1 MIFRALLV
9 GILIAFGEII
19 NGNFRVRYLQKKFGR
34 RTGKNISLCSGI
46 LLFTLIAY
54 FCLPWIKPQN
64 LLECAGIGLIW
75 VMVMLSLDL
84 YFGRVVFRLPWQKI
98 VDDFNPLKGNF
109 LGIGMLV
116 LLFCPSIIFLLK

>member
-1 MIFRALLV
+1 MIVRAFLV
-9 GILIAFGEII
+9 GILIAFGEIM
-19 NGNFRVRYLQKKFGR
+19 NGNLRARYLQKKFGR
-34 RTGKNISLCSGI
+34 RKGKNISLGSGI
-46 LLFTLIAY
+46 ILFTLITW

-84 YFGRVVFRLPWQKI
+84 YFGRYVFRLPWQK
-98 VDDFNPLKGNF
+98 VMDDFNPLKGNF

-116 LLFCPSIIFLLK
+116 LLFCPSVIFLLK